1 MSNQPAIT
9 PPFVGRAIKAMFRL
23 NMKKAAVKG
32 ERGRTI
38 PRRDMRLTRRE
49 TEMEEADRLRKVRG
63 EEDLTTKSGV
73 KV

>member
-1 MSNQPAIT
+1 
-9 PPFVGRAIKAMFRL
+9 MFRL

-63 EEDLTTKSGV
+63 EKESPSEDLTTKSGV